1 MGNGFFVEILHYKS
15 MGIGFFLERL
25 DNEGNYKG
33 NGFFGKG
40 WIIGINRRRS
50 DGRG

>member
-1 MGNGFFVEILHYKS
+1 
-15 MGIGFFLERL
+15 MGIGFFFERL
-25 DNEGNYKG
+25 DNEEIYIG

>member
-25 DNEGNYKG
+25 DNEENYIG